1 MVSMQKA
8 QTGARVYR
16 GVGQSPNMGQVSAKG
31 AQGYIQREQRKNGPV
46 RPIGND
52 GKSNSR
58 SGVAAAALKRQGKT
72 ATVRGSNGKP
82 AGQGKPKPS
91 VGAPVGA
98 PAAPPPQV
106 RVSDTGL
113 LELPYDQNYA
123 ADQYASVE
131 EANQSLLELQM
142 EEQQNNLEYAQAT
155 QQATTA
161 HEQNKKNTLSGAGGA
176 GTVFSSQYGNQVA
189 TNATNYTNT
198 LSDLTNKNAQ
208 FKSEAA
214 LRRAGIES
222 SLARQLA
229 QATQEYGDDLGED
242 AGELGYDTTPVPVN
256 AAAASIRKQTKKSPA
271 KKAPAKKP
279 NKPQAVIRGSN
290 GKPAKKKGK

>member
-46 RPIGND
+46 RPIGRD

-82 AGQGKPKPS
+82 AGNGSKP
-91 VGAPVGA
+91 VAGAPVGA

-113 LELPYDQNYA
+113 LELPYDQNFA
-123 ADQYASVE
+123 ADQYASIE
-131 EANQSLLELQM
+131 EANQALLDLQM

-155 QQATTA
+155 QQAGTE
-161 HEQNKKNTLSGAGGA
+161 HEMNKKNTLSGAGGS

-189 TNATNYTNT
+189 TNATNYTNR
-198 LSDLTNKNAQ
+198 LSELTNKNAQ

-229 QATQEYGDDLGED
+229 EATQGYGDELGED
-242 AGELGYDTTPVPVN
+242 AGELGYDTTPVPIN
-256 AAAASIRKQTKKSPA
+256 AAAASIRKSNKKPA
-271 KKAPAKKP
+271 KKSAKP
-279 NKPQAVIRGSN
+279 NKPKAVVKSQAQVKAS
-290 GKPAKKKGK
+290 KKKGK